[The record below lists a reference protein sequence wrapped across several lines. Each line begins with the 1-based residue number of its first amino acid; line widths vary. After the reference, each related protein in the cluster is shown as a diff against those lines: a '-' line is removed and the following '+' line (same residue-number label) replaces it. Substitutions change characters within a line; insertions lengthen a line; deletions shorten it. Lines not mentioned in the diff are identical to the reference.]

1 MAARVDASPHGCQT
15 DGMDAANLTTV
26 IRQSRQLLA
35 QVNNVGESGQWDDL
49 YTVLDYLSFAF
60 SQAYP
65 TLPCK
70 AGCSHCCEEI
80 LFRVSAPEWQA
91 IARHLDATLT
101 PEARVAVQEQV
112 RVAYEPHRAQLEA
125 LAAFWADSDF
135 GEQGAPHEGLP
146 VRCAFLDGEG
156 RCGVYEVRPVVCRA
170 YGSFGV
176 TLAKQPTMLICQT
189 FGPGFIEELTVL
201 GSETLTMAPV
211 EPFYQRLKE
220 LAPDAEVAPMPL
232 WLLRWAA

>member
-1 MAARVDASPHGCQT
+1 MAARVDASGHGCQT

-35 QVNNVGESGQWDDL
+35 QVSNVGESGQWDDL

-80 LFRVSAPEWQA
+80 LFRVSAPEWRA
-91 IARHLDATLT
+91 IARHLDATLA
-101 PEARVAVQEQV
+101 PEARAAVQEQV

-125 LAAFWADSDF
+125 LAAFWAGSEF

-156 RCGVYEVRPVVCRA
+156 KCGVYEVRPVVCRA

-220 LAPDAEVAPMPL
+220 LAPEAEVAPMPL
-232 WLLRWAA
+232 WLLRWAE